1 MKKFKS
7 LFAVMA
13 LALVFSFFFAPQ
25 EAYADDIGVTFE
37 FRHITFPDA
46 NPQIVDGRTLVPL
59 RAVFEFLGFDV
70 EWDSG
75 TNTATLTRRDD
86 TVIIQIGRD
95 VFTTNG
101 QAHTLDVPAQIIGG
115 STMLP
120 IRAVLE
126 SVGYWVGWDEEHSN
140 VDIWRDRDELLSALP
155 GTWVFA
161 ESDDFV
167 TLYDDGT
174 GTLSR
179 GQDVI
184 NIFWQMN
191 AYNNLMVSSAEF
203 ELIYFLIHELSSTT
217 LSVEATIPDVGL
229 FTSTLTRQQ

>member
-1 MKKFKS
+1 
-7 LFAVMA
+7 MA
-13 LALVFSFFFAPQ
+13 FALVFGFFFAPQ
-25 EAYADDIGVTFE
+25 TAYADDIGVTFE
-37 FRHITFPDA
+37 YRHIAFLDA
-46 NPQIVDGRTLVPL
+46 NPQIVDGRTLVPV
-59 RAVFEFLGFDV
+59 RAVFEFLRFDV
-70 EWDSG
+70 EWDGG
-75 TNTATLTRRDD
+75 TGTATLTRRDA
-86 TVIIQIGRD
+86 VVVIQIGRD

-101 QAHTLDVPAQIIGG
+101 QAHTLDVPAQIIDG

-126 SVGYWVGWDEEHSN
+126 SVGYGVVWDEEHSN
-140 VDIWRDRDELLSALP
+140 VHIWRDRDELLAALP
-155 GTWVFA
+155 GTWIFA
-161 ESDDFV
+161 ESNDFV

-179 GQDVI
+179 DRDVT

-203 ELIYFLIHELSSTT
+203 ELIYFLIHELNSTT